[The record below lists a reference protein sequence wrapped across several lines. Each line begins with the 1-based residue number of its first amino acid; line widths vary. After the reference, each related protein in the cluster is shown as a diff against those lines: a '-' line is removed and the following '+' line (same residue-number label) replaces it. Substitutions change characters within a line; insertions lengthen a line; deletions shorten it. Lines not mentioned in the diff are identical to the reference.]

1 MILLDLCWEVCLF
14 LAHHGRVQR
23 ESHTKIRSTAIGLKS
38 HYPVSTEL
46 GNRLTDI
53 NLWHYENS
61 SILWRIVRLKRK
73 DKSAVCWAVLA
84 SVCQHCVDFL
94 LVRWT
99 SQPWPQDWKGSVFI
113 PIPTKGNAKECSNY
127 CTIVLISH
135 TGKVMFKMLQAKLQQ
150 YMNWELPDILD
161 LEKADEPYLKLPTSV
176 VS

>member
-1 MILLDLCWEVCLF
+1 MIDIVFSWHYFFSICIGILDMILLDLCWEVCLF

-113 PIPTKGNAKECSNY
+113 PIPKKGNAKECSI
-127 CTIVLISH
+127 TAQLHSSQ
-135 TGKVMFKMLQAKLQQ
+135 ML
-150 YMNWELPDILD
+150 
-161 LEKADEPYLKLPTSV
+161 TR
-176 VS
+176 